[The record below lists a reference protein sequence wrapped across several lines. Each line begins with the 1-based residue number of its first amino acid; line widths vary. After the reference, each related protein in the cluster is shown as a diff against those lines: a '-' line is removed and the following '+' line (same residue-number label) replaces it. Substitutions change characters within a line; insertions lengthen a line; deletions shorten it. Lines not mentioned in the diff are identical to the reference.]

1 MSSSVSSNTNV
12 LFYCIICISIHS
24 KDIPR
29 WVVPFI
35 VILIA
40 NVGSLASVGQKIVV
54 EKDWI
59 VVVAGN
65 NDNRLATMN
74 AVFRTIDL
82 TALVLS
88 PSFAGLIFDFASAEV
103 TAAVIGIWN
112 LLSVVVEYTMLILI
126 YKKFPEL
133 SHDKKIDH
141 S

>member
-1 MSSSVSSNTNV
+1 M
-12 LFYCIICISIHS
+12 
-24 KDIPR
+24 
-29 WVVPFI
+29 
-35 VILIA
+35 
-40 NVGSLASVGQKIVV
+40 V

-59 VVVAGN
+59 VVVAGG
-65 NDNRLATMN
+65 DEDRLATMN

-88 PSFAGLIFDFASAEV
+88 PSFAGLIFDFASPEV

-112 LLSVVVEYTMLILI
+112 LVSVAVEYTMLILI

-133 SHDKKIDH
+133 AKDKIIDQ

>member
-1 MSSSVSSNTNV
+1 M
-12 LFYCIICISIHS
+12 IA
-24 KDIPR
+24 
-29 WVVPFI
+29 
-35 VILIA
+35 IA
-40 NVGSLASVGQKIVV
+40 NFANLASIGQKIVV

-59 VVVAGN
+59 VVVAGG
-65 NDNRLATMN
+65 DEDRLATMN

-112 LLSVVVEYTMLILI
+112 LVSVVVEYTMLIII

-133 SHDKKIDH
+133 AKDKIIDQ